1 LEQIKIQQEQIAAL
15 QVIIAE
21 GRGGRAAGL
30 NVKVAKLPVFNGEGE
45 KVGGF
50 ITVCRL
56 YLRMKMRETI
66 VEEQIQG
73 VLSYVQEGLVNV
85 WKENLLEDL
94 ESGKVEFR
102 SMEKF
107 LLKLKKKF
115 SGGDEKLVKVAE
127 LKKVE

>member
-1 LEQIKIQQEQIAAL
+1 LEQKKIQQEQIAAL

-30 NVKVAKLPVFNGEGE
+30 NVEVAKPPVFNGEGE
-45 KVGGF
+45 KVGDF
-50 ITVCRL
+50 ITACRL
-56 YLRMKMRETI
+56 YLRMKIRGII

-73 VLSYVQEGLVNV
+73 VLSYVQEGLVDV
-85 WKENLLEDL
+85 WKENFLEDL

-102 SMEKF
+102 STEKF